1 MHEYNHLNEAGVGKV
16 VIMYDL
22 TKVNQPRIAI
32 DKETFIGNVDI
43 RYSLTIPFLNRREG
57 SSVGIILMNPS
68 GANKDNSDDTVNK
81 LIDFFYD
88 YQIDGHQI
96 KDISICN
103 VLPVYASNTSSA
115 LKKIRSLNEA
125 NVLDRVQKVNEAKL
139 AIATKGKRLI
149 VVGWGKPEA
158 KTIPHLLYYK
168 EVLRIVDLL
177 SILHKDDLYV
187 FDIKNAISTFT
198 ENGDPRHAGRSVI
211 LKDLIKISV
220 PELFGLG

>member
-1 MHEYNHLNEAGVGKV
+1 MYEDNHSNEAGVGKV
-16 VIMYDL
+16 VKMYDL
-22 TKVNQPRIAI
+22 TKVDKPEIAI
-32 DKETFIGNVDI
+32 DKETFIGNIDI

-57 SSVGIILMNPS
+57 LSVGIVLMNPS
-68 GANKDNSDDTVNK
+68 GANKEKPDGIVNK

-103 VLPVYASNTSSA
+103 VLPVYASNTPSA
-115 LKKIRSLNEA
+115 LKKIRSLNET
-125 NVLDRVQKVNEAKL
+125 NVLDRVQKLNEAKL
-139 AIATKGKRLI
+139 KIAMKDKRLI
-149 VVGWGKPEA
+149 VLGWGKPEV
-158 KTIPHLLYYK
+158 KTIPNLLYYK
-168 EVLRIVDLL
+168 EVLRIIDLL
-177 SILHKDDLYV
+177 STLHKDDLYV
-187 FDIKNAISTFT
+187 FDIKDAISTFT

>member
-1 MHEYNHLNEAGVGKV
+1 MYEDNQLNEAGVGKV
-16 VIMYDL
+16 LKKYDL
-22 TKVNQPRIAI
+22 TKVNQPEIAI
-32 DKETFIGNVDI
+32 DKEAFIGNVDV

-103 VLPVYASNTSSA
+103 VLPVYASNTPSA
-115 LKKIRSLNEA
+115 LKKIRSLNEV
-125 NVLDRVQKVNEAKL
+125 NVLDRVQKLNEAKM
-139 AIATKGKRLI
+139 AIVMKGKRLI
-149 VVGWGKPEA
+149 VLGWGKPEA

>member
-1 MHEYNHLNEAGVGKV
+1 
-16 VIMYDL
+16 MYDL
-22 TKVNQPRIAI
+22 TKVDQPEIAI
-32 DKETFIGNVDI
+32 DKEAFIGNVDV

-57 SSVGIILMNPS
+57 LSVGIILMNPS
-68 GANKDNSDDTVNK
+68 GANKDTSDGTVNK

-103 VLPVYASNTSSA
+103 VLPVYASNTPMT
-115 LKKIRSLNEA
+115 LTKIRSLNQA
-125 NVLDRVQKVNEAKL
+125 NVLDRVQKLNEAKL
-139 AIATKGKRLI
+139 AIAMKDKGLI
-149 VVGWGKPEA
+149 VIGWGKPEV
-158 KTIPHLLYYK
+158 KTIPNLLYYK

-198 ENGDPRHAGRSVI
+198 ENGDPRHAGRSAI
-211 LKDLIKISV
+211 LKDIIKISV
-220 PELFGLG
+220 SDLFGLG

>member
-1 MHEYNHLNEAGVGKV
+1 MA
-16 VIMYDL
+16 ITYDL
-22 TKVNQPRIAI
+22 TKVDQPEIAV
-32 DKETFIGNVDI
+32 DKETFIGNVDV

-57 SSVGIILMNPS
+57 LSAGIILMNPS
-68 GANKDNSDDTVNK
+68 GANKDKSDGTVNK

-103 VLPVYASNTSSA
+103 ILPVYASNPSSA
-115 LKKIRSLNEA
+115 LTKIRSLNES
-125 NVLDRVQKVNEAKL
+125 NDLDRVQKLNEAKL
-139 AIATKGKRLI
+139 AIAMKDKRLI
-149 VVGWGKPEA
+149 VLGWGKPEV
-158 KTIPHLLYYK
+158 KTIPNLFYYK

-198 ENGDPRHAGRSVI
+198 EHGDPRHAGRSAT
-211 LKDLIKISV
+211 LKQLIKISV
-220 PELFGLG
+220 SELFGLGNLTRR